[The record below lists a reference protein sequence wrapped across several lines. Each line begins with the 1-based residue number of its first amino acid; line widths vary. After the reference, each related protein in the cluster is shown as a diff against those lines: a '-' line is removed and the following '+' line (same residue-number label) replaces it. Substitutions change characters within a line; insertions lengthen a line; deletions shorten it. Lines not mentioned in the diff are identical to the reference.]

1 MYLYM
6 NHYLHFCSRILSD
19 NKNLIFMQMFDHI
32 VWREYFM
39 NRKNQTTPPETL
51 ISTLL
56 LSIYTLSLLCI
67 EIGIILFNRYAE
79 QITDAGMSLTAKA
92 QSMTDYISGYLIL
105 PGSLATLFGSV
116 SGIVTIILAAGI
128 LILFLLFL
136 ITLAISCVL
145 IKKEKI
151 LADAWMKLIIF
162 LILTCI
168 SAFFI
173 QGVEITV
180 LMVIPVILAGIVL
193 IKLYIHK

>member
-1 MYLYM
+1 
-6 NHYLHFCSRILSD
+6 
-19 NKNLIFMQMFDHI
+19 
-32 VWREYFM
+32 M